1 MANLNAAE
9 KESFA
14 SQVAGVLK
22 EQETSDALKAKK
34 FDPTDLAT
42 EIEDG
47 VESLTELSAETSKK
61 KTAYEKALAAENG
74 ARELAY
80 EKASGGVDTVE
91 GLLGKSHATAKKLRA
106 IRGTMNPAKP
116 KKAAAPK

>member
-47 VESLTELSAETSKK
+47 VESLTELSADTAKK

-74 ARELAY
+74 TRETAY
-80 EKASGGVDTVE
+80 EKASGAVDTVE
-91 GLLGKSHATAKKLRA
+91 GLLGKKNATAQKLRA
-106 IRGTMNPAKP
+106 IRGVMSPTKP
-116 KKAAAPK
+116 KKPAAPK